1 MRGNAATHT
10 VVIGRGMA
18 TFAETDQNENEKSG
32 PADEERAHEPVTKL
46 ENVIDLVAVL
56 GCIRRLTK
64 KFVDQRQAIH
74 TYPNFLRSALGAT
87 RAASGCGA
95 KY

>member
-1 MRGNAATHT
+1 M
-10 VVIGRGMA
+10 VIGQGMA
-18 TFAETDQNENEKSG
+18 TLAKTDQNENEKSG
-32 PADEERAHEPVTKL
+32 PADEERTHEPVTKF
-46 ENVIDLVAVL
+46 EDVIDLVAML

-74 TYPNFLRSALGAT
+74 TCPNFLRLALDAA